1 MNVRSV
7 VAVLASVIL
16 GTTAGA
22 QSVQFQNGST
32 FTTSGIAGFA
42 TTGSMMTGLRITANF
57 SGGSVFSG
65 TWGDIGSSSPGN
77 FGLIDSNWGQL
88 TLGAAQNTNNF
99 FWQLQVTNPLA
110 GTLTSL
116 TFNGGPAGVVFDCRY
131 TVSGCDNVAGSG
143 TAIDGTPGSSG
154 AISFQLSPTNTFPA
168 VGVTAI
174 YSNLVGLTGQP
185 PVGDLFEQFTLQF
198 GNGNG
203 AGLSTE
209 SGAFLYG
216 VDTDNVLTGSVLV
229 PGGPP
234 PSTTVPEPS
243 TYALMAAGLAGTLL
257 MARRRRTEA

>member
-1 MNVRSV
+1 MNVRSM
-7 VAVLASVIL
+7 VALLASAVL

-22 QSVQFQNGST
+22 QSVQYQNGST

-42 TTGSMMTGLRITANF
+42 TTGSMMSGLRVTASF
-57 SGGSVFSG
+57 SGGGVFSG
-65 TWGDIGSSSPGN
+65 TWGDVGSTSPGN
-77 FGLIDSNWGQL
+77 FGLIDSNWGQV

-99 FWQLQVTNPLA
+99 YWQLQVTNPLA

-131 TVSGCDNVAGSG
+131 LVTGCENANSG
-143 TAIDGTPGSSG
+143 TTIDGTPGSSG
-154 AISFQLSPTNTFPA
+154 AISFQLNPANAFPA

-185 PVGDLFEQFTLQF
+185 PVGDLFEQFTMQF
-198 GNGNG
+198 NNGNG

-209 SGAFLYG
+209 SGAFLFG

-234 PSTTVPEPS
+234 PRTTVPEPS
-243 TYALMAAGLAGTLL
+243 TYALMAAGLAGMLV
-257 MARRRRTEA
+257 MVRRRRVA